1 MHIIITGATGF
12 IGSALCS
19 FWLARGHEITAL
31 VRNKV
36 QAAVKLG
43 ADVRLITSFDEIDPS
58 ERFDAAVNLA
68 GAPIAAQPWTKKRR
82 CLLRNSRLD
91 TTNELVRLIDRL
103 KTKPHTVISAS
114 ATGYYGRCGDT
125 WLAED
130 TPPQNIFMSQL
141 CRRWEK
147 AAAPVTQHGCRLV
160 TPRISVVLGTDGGAF
175 LSLVR
180 PVRLGLGAVLGS
192 GEQYFPWIHKTDL
205 IRLFDHFLE
214 NKDING
220 PVNAAAPEAIT
231 QKAFNRL
238 LAKKLRRPVIL
249 WVPASFLKLLL
260 GEMADLFVAGQRLS
274 AKKALTSG
282 FSFQYGALSDAFD
295 DLLA

>member
-1 MHIIITGATGF
+1 MHILITGATGF

-19 FWLARGHEITAL
+19 FWLTRGHKITAL
-31 VRNKV
+31 VRDKA
-36 QAAVKLG
+36 QAAMRLG
-43 ADVRLITSFDEIDPS
+43 ANVRLVTNFAEIDPS

-68 GAPIAAQPWTKKRR
+68 GAPIAARPWTKKRR

-114 ATGYYGRCGDT
+114 ATGYYGRCGDI
-125 WLAED
+125 WIAED
-130 TPPQNIFMSQL
+130 TPPQDVFMSQL
-141 CRRWEK
+141 CRRWEE
-147 AAAPVTQHGCRLV
+147 AIIPVTQHGCRLV

-175 LSLVR
+175 PSLVR

-214 NKDING
+214 NKDISG

-238 LAKKLRRPVIL
+238 LAKKLRRPMIL
-249 WVPASFLKLLL
+249 WAPALLLKVLL

-274 AKKALTSG
+274 SEKALASG
-282 FSFQYGALSDAFD
+282 FSFQYGTLSDAFD